1 MNPERYSPKYRALIP
16 SMEAEYKALEKMTFE
31 SLNEFEYLME
41 CERNRFGAAW
51 DIFIEGK
58 SNE

>member
-1 MNPERYSPKYRALIP
+1 MHPERYSPKYRALIP

-31 SLNEFEYLME
+31 SLNEFEYLMQSM
-41 CERNRFGAAW
+41 RNRYGVAW
-51 DIFIEGK
+51 DIFMENK